1 MTVAMVC
8 CVYVVCVPSL
18 IILCVYVCM
27 FLFMYTDVVCYALYM
42 NVQCVCGGWRGE
54 GSSNYEGYGHLMFLL
69 IAVFK

>member
-8 CVYVVCVPSL
+8 CVNVVCVPSL

-42 NVQCVCGGWRGE
+42 NVQCVWWVEGRGV
-54 GSSNYEGYGHLMFLL
+54 
-69 IAVFK
+69 I